1 MLTAAIVSTDAANSS
16 ALQKCLQQTGYVYS
30 VREWSVSILSQL
42 VSGESLP
49 DLVLLDISRETET
62 LFAFAAHLRRLR
74 PTIRIIA
81 CSAQQQ
87 PDPGLLLQAMRSGVQ
102 EFLPLPIDAAA
113 VRDTLARFAQE
124 KDTTGVRTAEKMI
137 LVMGAKGGVGT
148 TTVAVNLSVQLA
160 QLSKKRVALLDLAR
174 PLGHASLLLDLQPRF
189 SIRDAIENL
198 DRLDGHYFSGLLT
211 HHKSGL
217 ELLGGTSHPE
227 EWQRISASA
236 LTRVANVAKS
246 TCDYVVMDAGTQSL
260 SEWAPMLRQL
270 RGILLVAEA
279 NVPSLWALERQF
291 SATAALGIEPDRI
304 RIVINRW
311 RRGDD
316 EALRSVEK
324 NTKRP
329 IFMRLPNDFRQASE
343 SVNLGIPLS
352 GNHNNPL
359 GAKFRQLASQLTGVA
374 PGPQE
379 KRATLTNLFSFHS
392 SR

>member
-30 VREWSVSILSQL
+30 VREWSLSILSQL

-49 DLVLLDISRETET
+49 DLVFLDISRETET

-81 CSAQQQ
+81 CSAQRQ

-102 EFLPLPIDAAA
+102 EFLPLPIDPAA

-124 KDTTGVRTAEKMI
+124 KDTTGVRNAEKMI
-137 LVMGAKGGVGT
+137 IVMGAKGGVGT

-198 DRLDGHYFSGLLT
+198 DRLDGHYFGGLLT

-246 TCDYVVMDAGTQSL
+246 TCDHVVIDAGTESL
-260 SEWAPMLRQL
+260 AEWAAMLRQV
-270 RGILLVAEA
+270 RAILLVAEA

-291 SATAALGIEPDRI
+291 SATAALGIEPERI

-316 EALRSVEK
+316 EALKSVEK
-324 NTKRP
+324 NTKRS
-329 IFMRLPNDFRQASE
+329 IYMRLPNDFRHASE
-343 SVNLGIPLS
+343 SVNQGVPFS

-359 GAKFRQLASQLTGVA
+359 GTKFRQLATQLTGIA
-374 PGPQE
+374 PGLQE
-379 KRATLTNLFSFHS
+379 KRATFTNLFSFKS

>member
-1 MLTAAIVSTDAANSS
+1 M
-16 ALQKCLQQTGYVYS
+16 
-30 VREWSVSILSQL
+30 SILSQL

-49 DLVLLDISRETET
+49 DLVFLDISSETAT

-81 CSAQQQ
+81 CSPQQQ

-124 KDTTGVRTAEKMI
+124 RDPAGVRTAEKLI
-137 LVMGAKGGVGT
+137 VVMGAKGGVGT
-148 TTVAVNLSVQLA
+148 TTVAVNLGVQLA
-160 QLSKKRVALLDLAR
+160 QLSKKRVALLDLGR

-189 SIRDAIENL
+189 SIRNAVESL
-198 DRLDGHYFSGLLT
+198 DRLDGHLFGGLLT

-236 LTRVANVAKS
+236 LVRVANVAKS
-246 TCDYVVMDAGTQSL
+246 TCDHVVIDAGTESL
-260 SEWAPMLRQL
+260 AEWAAMLRQV

-291 SATAALGIEPDRI
+291 TATVALGIEPERI

-311 RRGDD
+311 QRNDD
-316 EALRSVEK
+316 EALKSVEK
-324 NTKRP
+324 NIKRP
-329 IFMRLPNDFRQASE
+329 IFMRLPNNFRHASQ
-343 SVNLGIPLS
+343 SVNLGVPFS

-359 GAKFRQLASQLTGVA
+359 GAKFRQLASQLTGIA
-374 PGPQE
+374 PGPPD
-379 KRATLTNLFSFHS
+379 KRTPLANLFSFKP